1 MNDASVA
8 SDAPALALEN
18 IVAGIGPLTILDG
31 VTLELRQREVV
42 AVLGAN
48 GAGKTTL
55 LRTIAGLLAPRSG
68 RISLFGEPIEGR
80 PAHLITRAGIG
91 HVPSG
96 RELFP
101 RLSVADH
108 FELGGRLSPPGRRSE
123 LRARILAMF
132 PVLGQRLGQR
142 AGTLSGG
149 EQQRLFVARALLQEA
164 EIYFMDEP
172 FTGVDLATETVIVQL
187 LHQLRSKGKI

>member
-101 RLSVADH
+101 GSR
-108 FELGGRLSPPGRRSE
+108 SPIISSSAAASRRP
-123 LRARILAMF
+123 A
-132 PVLGQRLGQR
+132 
-142 AGTLSGG
+142 AGAS
-149 EQQRLFVARALLQEA
+149 FARASSPCSPSSASGSGSAPARSPEA
-164 EIYFMDEP
+164 SSRCW
-172 FTGVDLATETVIVQL
+172 
-187 LHQLRSKGKI
+187 RSRAP